1 MKPHLLLL
9 IYREITFVFYCVFAG
24 ASAVSEESF
33 MVHRDTLA
41 LAYQETVD
49 VQRNYQSS
57 TLPYSY
63 VVELAR

>member
-1 MKPHLLLL
+1 M
-9 IYREITFVFYCVFAG
+9 
-24 ASAVSEESF
+24 SEESF
-33 MVHRDTLA
+33 MAHRDTLA